1 MSRRFSLTVLAAGL
15 LGGCAVASAQA
26 VPGGTSPSTPQ
37 AWIDGA
43 KAAASGVTGGA
54 LSSNGG
60 STAQQTGS
68 ANVQA
73 SRLQQTNLAQAL
85 QQFTAAVGRFAYT
98 AGSQIPWNSNQS
110 TTAIAYAPMQIA
122 VPSPGFSGSASQA
135 CAFPAGTGTPL
146 PAPLNGLVNLATL
159 SYTPS
164 GTNQAQ
170 ALATALGG
178 VQQYLP
184 PKFGAAYNGVFC
196 ATVQY
201 TFTGTGVA
209 SPPNGSMNI
218 ATWYVPG
225 VQDSSNVTVTQVNA
239 AYEAAKNA
247 ASGLAKPLQ
256 GAQVFYSGGAT
267 LFRSDGAA
275 QNYWVQVQ

>member
-15 LGGCAVASAQA
+15 FGVCAVASAQT
-26 VPGGTSPSTPQ
+26 VPGGMPSGMSPSMPQ
-37 AWIDGA
+37 AWMNGA
-43 KAAASGVTGGA
+43 QAAASGGA

-98 AGSQIPWNSNQS
+98 AASQIPWNNNQS
-110 TTAIAYAPMQIA
+110 TAAIAYAPMQIA

-146 PAPLNGLVNLATL
+146 PSPLSGLVNLAALT
-159 SYTPS
+159 YTPS

-178 VQQYLP
+178 AQQYLP

-201 TFTGTGVA
+201 TFTSTGVA

-218 ATWYVPG
+218 AAWYVPG

-239 AYEAAKNA
+239 AYEAAKSA

-256 GAQVFYSGGAT
+256 GAQVFYSGGP
-267 LFRSDGAA
+267 A
-275 QNYWVQVQ
+275 QSWVQVQ